1 MDKVVEYRKKYNYIT
16 NRAHTYQT
24 NINPPKDILT
34 EYVKLYTS
42 GVLWLASGYAWNGAD
57 VATDTETNMRASLI
71 HDALVCLIQDDLLD
85 KGFKSEVDWE
95 YYRTCREDG
104 MSLPRAIMHLWG
116 VQYNKWESHN
126 YRKVYVSPRGRT
138 NNGMS

>member
-42 GVLWLASGYAWNGAD
+42 GVLWLASGYAL
-57 VATDTETNMRASLI
+57 TK
-71 HDALVCLIQDDLLD
+71 DLNL
-85 KGFKSEVDWE
+85 
-95 YYRTCREDG
+95 
-104 MSLPRAIMHLWG
+104 
-116 VQYNKWESHN
+116 KWTGSIIVHAE
-126 YRKVYVSPRGRT
+126 K
-138 NNGMS
+138 MA